1 MFDSL
6 SEKLQ
11 DVFKR
16 LKGKGRLSEK
26 DVELA
31 LKEVRLA
38 LLEADVNFKVVKDF
52 IEQIK
57 TRAIGKEV
65 LESLTP
71 AQTVIKIVNEEL
83 TDLMGSTKSS
93 LSMASNPPT
102 VIMLIGLQGSGKTT
116 ATVKLAHYFRKKGQT
131 PLLVA
136 ADTYRPAAIDQLVL
150 LGKEIDINVYTE
162 KPDNSPVDISL
173 NGIKE
178 ATETGANLVVVDT
191 AGRLHIDQEMMDELT
206 EIKKAIKPHHI
217 LLVVDAMTGQEAV
230 NVANSFLGQVG
241 FDGILMTKL
250 DGDARGGAALSIKA
264 VTGKPIKYVSLGEK
278 IDQLDLFYP
287 DRMAS
292 RILGMGDVLTL
303 IEKTQEVVDA
313 EKAEQLQ
320 KKLLKQTFNLEDFLD
335 QLESIQKMGPISQIL
350 KMIPGMPGMPK
361 LKNLEVSDAELK
373 KIKAIIQSM
382 TIDER
387 RNPKIISGSRK
398 SRIADGSGTDIQSVN
413 MLLNQFKQAQKMMK
427 QLSKF
432 KNKLGFDI

>member
-1 MFDSL
+1 
-6 SEKLQ
+6 
-11 DVFKR
+11 
-16 LKGKGRLSEK
+16 
-26 DVELA
+26 
-31 LKEVRLA
+31 
-38 LLEADVNFKVVKDF
+38 
-52 IEQIK
+52 
-57 TRAIGKEV
+57 
-65 LESLTP
+65 
-71 AQTVIKIVNEEL
+71 
-83 TDLMGSTKSS
+83 
-93 LSMASNPPT
+93 
-102 VIMLIGLQGSGKTT
+102 
-116 ATVKLAHYFRKKGQT
+116 
-131 PLLVA
+131 
-136 ADTYRPAAIDQLVL
+136 
-150 LGKEIDINVYTE
+150 
-162 KPDNSPVDISL
+162 
-173 NGIKE
+173 
-178 ATETGANLVVVDT
+178 
-191 AGRLHIDQEMMDELT
+191 
-206 EIKKAIKPHHI
+206 
-217 LLVVDAMTGQEAV
+217 
-230 NVANSFLGQVG
+230 
-241 FDGILMTKL
+241 MTKL

-398 SRIADGSGTDIQSVN
+398 SRIADGSGTDIQNVN

-432 KNKLGFDI
+432 KDKLGFDI